1 MINRGGEQKAVE
13 ALSFTRTHI
22 YLLNQQYTISI
33 QTILGDEKEWSQVL
47 ALAKSHQWTA
57 LKEFVS
63 EKPIF
68 KKVVFKTLELVCP
81 RLYQVC
87 FEHDH
92 STGWLSRL

>member
-47 ALAKSHQWTA
+47 AFIQITSMDR
-57 LKEFVS
+57 
-63 EKPIF
+63 F
-68 KKVVFKTLELVCP
+68 KRICVRKTHLQKGGL
-81 RLYQVC
+81 
-87 FEHDH
+87 
-92 STGWLSRL
+92 